1 MGANWQSIKFSS
13 LFLER
18 KNESF
23 FDSCEE
29 KPWPSYG
36 CCRVLIQSFERYSR
50 FVILPQRLLHFSFN
64 LLPAITATSLLWHLD

>member
-1 MGANWQSIKFSS
+1 MGASWQPIEFFS

-18 KNESF
+18 KNEPF

-36 CCRVLIQSFERYSR
+36 CWRVLIQSFERYLS
-50 FVILPQRLLHFSFN
+50 FVILPQGRLHFSFN
-64 LLPAITATSLLWHLD
+64 LSIF

>member
-1 MGANWQSIKFSS
+1 MGANWQSIEFFS

-36 CCRVLIQSFERYSR
+36 CWRVLIQSFERYSS
-50 FVILPQRLLHFSFN
+50 FVMLPQRLLHLSFN
-64 LLPAITATSLLWHLD
+64 LKLNLPIF

>member
-1 MGANWQSIKFSS
+1 MGANWQSIKFFS

-18 KNESF
+18 ENESF